1 MADAGGSGQV
11 HGRKVSMSQRRAQ
24 EGFLKR
30 YLDPMIRLGE
40 ILFALIMVLT
50 SALIAGLSANS
61 RKASVRQI
69 LHAAIGCSSVCG
81 HH

>member
-1 MADAGGSGQV
+1 
-11 HGRKVSMSQRRAQ
+11 MSQRRAQ

-61 RKASVRQI
+61 RTRVCAKSCTPRSGVVAFVGIIDAVR
-69 LHAAIGCSSVCG
+69 
-81 HH
+81 